1 MNLKLKFILVYL
13 SLCASA
19 YTIQAQNIQYD
30 PLLDPAVEIPDTPVR
45 NGNGEYIWY
54 PGQLSA
60 HLQQKRLK
68 ESEKRCM
75 NVGYPGKFYA
85 PVYHTSFRKEV
96 ILPTETPIE
105 WTSTGKVKVS
115 VNGKETG
122 NSDKSSLTLPK
133 GKSIL
138 LFKVETENDLPAIKV
153 SFNGKVSTD
162 NWKASMDGTEWNI
175 AETSPVFGTAGRMP
189 LDDPETEVTIHPVS
203 ILPIR
208 NAAVENQKIKIQKN
222 GYILVDFFHIEV
234 GKVSFIAKG
243 EGKLTAFVGE
253 SPEEALNENT
263 KLFEQYPIESYSLT
277 EGEQQIILPER
288 AVRYL
293 KIFSDKGC
301 EISAVKFKAKIWP
314 VV

>member
-1 MNLKLKFILVYL
+1 MI
-13 SLCASA
+13 C
-19 YTIQAQNIQYD
+19 
-30 PLLDPAVEIPDTPVR
+30 
-45 NGNGEYIWY
+45 
-54 PGQLSA
+54 
-60 HLQQKRLK
+60 
-68 ESEKRCM
+68 
-75 NVGYPGKFYA
+75 
-85 PVYHTSFRKEV
+85 
-96 ILPTETPIE
+96 LP
-105 WTSTGKVKVS
+105 
-115 VNGKETG
+115 
-122 NSDKSSLTLPK
+122 
-133 GKSIL
+133 
-138 LFKVETENDLPAIKV
+138 KV

-208 NAAVENQKIKIQKN
+208 NATVENQKIKIQKN

-253 SPEEALNENT
+253 SPEEALNENI

-288 AVRYL
+288 A
-293 KIFSDKGC
+293 
-301 EISAVKFKAKIWP
+301 AP
-314 VV
+314 VI